1 MAPGHSSTVRT
12 GHATR
17 CTCGRRPDTSYCVP
31 RPHAGRCPFPTYPS
45 TLGLVYFQGPHVT
58 SALPTD
64 LAESNTPCASSTSIR
79 NLHLLALV
87 LPFPFPSTGRPLDCA
102 FLNLVGSVIHKVRLH
117 PRRCPPAAGTGT
129 GTGLSALLLDRLVR
143 AAALDG
149 SPPLSH
155 VYLVPWLNLFL
166 PFPFPILP
174 PTLGRQ
180 APNL

>member
-1 MAPGHSSTVRT
+1 MLQDVHAVAGLTPRTAYLVHTPDAAPSPRTLQRWGSSTFR
-12 GHATR
+12 
-17 CTCGRRPDTSYCVP
+17 VP
-31 RPHAGRCPFPTYPS
+31 MLP
-45 TLGLVYFQGPHVT
+45 

-117 PRRCPPAAGTGT
+117 PRHCPPAAGTGT
-129 GTGLSALLLDRLVR
+129 GTALAALLLDRLVR

-180 APNL
+180 APKL